1 MGPSP
6 VLRIVTCHR
15 IKTKNKTKQI
25 FMISSS
31 HFTRNRNSF
40 FSSVNGNVLDEFRN
54 VQILIPCCYLCSNS
68 SSTQLL
74 FKVKPTTVYIGNVAF
89 CLYFS
94 KFLEGLLCFPFFGLS
109 VTNKLFVLSSFFDT
123 NILFEV
129 PHFS

>member
-6 VLRIVTCHR
+6 VLGIVTCLR

-31 HFTRNRNSF
+31 HFTRNRTVF
-40 FSSVNGNVLDEFRN
+40 FSVNGNVLDEFRN

-109 VTNKLFVLSSFFDT
+109 ATNKFFVLSSFFDT
-123 NILFEV
+123 NFLFEV
-129 PHFS
+129 PYFS

>member
-6 VLRIVTCHR
+6 VLGIVTCLR

-31 HFTRNRNSF
+31 HFTRNRTVF
-40 FSSVNGNVLDEFRN
+40 FSVNGNVLDEFRN

-94 KFLEGLLCFPFFGLS
+94 KFLEGLLCFPSCGLS
-109 VTNKLFVLSSFFDT
+109 ATNKFFVLSSFFDT
-123 NILFEV
+123 NFLFEV
-129 PHFS
+129 P